1 MASREE
7 YENMIERL
15 TKALKSAKTELK
27 DTRQQL
33 WETEQRLAE
42 KQQRIARLQGERD
55 EAREATKIV
64 WKKLL
69 QIQNKSTT
77 KNTKA
82 RPEKFSGSGN
92 DTDFEAFLDQF
103 EACARMSSWDEEE
116 KRNQLILSVK
126 DRARVVLSQLSEE
139 QKSDYQSMVKAL
151 RDKIGM
157 RQVPEAAK
165 ATLKARRRKV
175 GESLLDLSIEIK
187 RLCKEAYPTL
197 GAESMERACIDHFA
211 DALGVSLAK
220 DVIRAKPETLDK
232 ALAEALELEALE
244 LKAIRVRE
252 RVVGE
257 VSSIDEGSK
266 KNSVPSWAPELSNLI
281 ASATA
286 KATAEAIANLPPPGK
301 GIMRRDPPRQGCW
314 SCGSTSHFRRDC
326 PGQGNAS
333 RARGKF

>member
-1 MASREE
+1 
-7 YENMIERL
+7 MIERL
-15 TKALKSAKTELK
+15 TKALKKANTELK
-27 DTRQQL
+27 NTRQQL
-33 WETEQRLAE
+33 WETGQYLEKGHQRE
-42 KQQRIARLQGERD
+42 ARLREQRD
-55 EAREATKIV
+55 EARMA

-69 QIQNKSTT
+69 EFQSRHSEQ
-77 KNTKA
+77 KNIKA

-103 EACARMSSWDEEE
+103 EACARMSSWNEEE

-139 QKSDYQSMVKAL
+139 QKRDYQSMVKAL

-187 RLCKEAYPTL
+187 RLCKEAYRSL
-197 GAESMERACIDHFA
+197 GAESMERACIDHFT
-211 DALGVSLAK
+211 DAIGISLAK

-244 LKAIRVRE
+244 LKAIRMRE
-252 RVVGE
+252 RVVSE
-257 VSSIDEGSK
+257 VSPVEEDNK
-266 KNSVPSWAPELSNLI
+266 KGPVPSWAPELSNLI

-286 KATAEAIANLPPPGK
+286 KATAEAIANLQPSGK
-301 GIMRRDPPRQGCW
+301 GIVRRDPPRQGCW
-314 SCGSTSHFRRDC
+314 SCGSSSHFRRDC
-326 PGQGNAS
+326 PGQGNAN